1 MPAYSSIIMPAY
13 TNEAQLLRCIFMW
26 TKSTHALTVWTIL
39 LLVTHTYHA
48 LKKISFFNL
57 TSPTHW
63 WCVHYETY
71 SGISQ
76 YRTPLYYMYTYKLY
90 SKWMLLTERRRFTT
104 LLLFVISGHVGQLYT
119 YFRRWNIWPV
129 VWETTNGVY
138 FRAVWKNTAHV
149 HGIRCSPKGSHLIPL
164 TCAVFSNTALKWT
177 PFAYRK
183 INCRFQRV

>member
-1 MPAYSSIIMPAY
+1 
-13 TNEAQLLRCIFMW
+13 MW
-26 TKSTHALTVWTIL
+26 TKSTHALTVLTIL

-63 WCVHYETY
+63 WCFHYETY

-104 LLLFVISGHVGQLYT
+104 LLMFVISGHVGHLYT

-129 VWETTNGVY
+129 VWENTNESSHTLFRWHVLY
-138 FRAVWKNTAHV
+138 FPIPHSNEHRLRIVRLIVDSKEYKTA
-149 HGIRCSPKGSHLIPL
+149 
-164 TCAVFSNTALKWT
+164 SN
-177 PFAYRK
+177 
-183 INCRFQRV
+183 